1 MTTPAST
8 STPSWD
14 QAAFLQAMN
23 NFAAQGNSGTDWIF
37 DSGASRHMSASSNL
51 LSSCTPSSFPSITLG
66 DGSSIPIYCV
76 GQAQIQSP
84 TKPLLLRDVL
94 VAPALIKN
102 LISVRQITTDNHVSV
117 EFDPFGLSVKDY
129 PTKAEIARFNSSGD
143 LYSLHGAPVAA
154 PPTSMV
160 ASVDLWHQRL
170 GHPNKNVL
178 STLLSEF
185 SIPCNR
191 DSHNSSMCQSCQLGK
206 HVRLPFSSSQ
216 SSSTFPFELLHCDLW
231 TSPIESV
238 SGFKYYLVIL
248 DDFTHYVWTFPLRNK
263 SDVHNIFLNFQRYVS
278 VHFFLPIRFIQ
289 CDNGREFDN
298 FKNQNF
304 FLQYGILL
312 RFSCPYTSP
321 QNGKAERSLRT
332 LNDIIRTL
340 LVQSSMP
347 PKFWAE
353 ALHTATYLL
362 NIRPSKVNPQT
373 TPYFSLFLSHPNYS
387 DVRVF
392 GCLCF
397 PNSYSTSPNKLS
409 PRSTPCVHLGFSDE
423 HKGYRCLDLVSG
435 RVHVS
440 RHVTFAENIFPFSER
455 QQLDSNSPAPS
466 TSPSRRNHL
475 PFFHPP
481 TNPAKP
487 AAVADPAATTSVIT
501 SVPAEENTLHSDAA
515 DLLQP

>member
-1 MTTPAST
+1 
-8 STPSWD
+8 
-14 QAAFLQAMN
+14 
-23 NFAAQGNSGTDWIF
+23 
-37 DSGASRHMSASSNL
+37 
-51 LSSCTPSSFPSITLG
+51 
-66 DGSSIPIYCV
+66 
-76 GQAQIQSP
+76 
-84 TKPLLLRDVL
+84 
-94 VAPALIKN
+94 
-102 LISVRQITTDNHVSV
+102 
-117 EFDPFGLSVKDY
+117 
-129 PTKAEIARFNSSGD
+129 
-143 LYSLHGAPVAA
+143 
-154 PPTSMV
+154 
-160 ASVDLWHQRL
+160 
-170 GHPNKNVL
+170 
-178 STLLSEF
+178 
-185 SIPCNR
+185 
-191 DSHNSSMCQSCQLGK
+191 MCQSCQLGK

-248 DDFTHYVWTFPLRNK
+248 DDFTHYVWTFSLRSK

-278 VHFFLPIRFIQ
+278 VHFLLPIRFIQ

-298 FKNQNF
+298 FKNRNF

-332 LNDIIRTL
+332 LNDITRTL
-340 LVQSSMP
+340 LIQSSMP

-362 NIRPSKVNPQT
+362 NIRPSKVNPHT
-373 TPYFSLFLSHPNYS
+373 TPYFSLFFSHPNYS

-423 HKGYRCLDLVSG
+423 HKGYRCLDLVTG

-455 QQLDSNSPAPS
+455 QPLDPNSPTLP
-466 TSPSRRNHL
+466 TSPLVVIIFPSFTSQLMPSILPRQLKRLNFLQRKRILPHPLLPPPLSRQQKTHKTMSR
-475 PFFHPP
+475 
-481 TNPAKP
+481 
-487 AAVADPAATTSVIT
+487 
-501 SVPAEENTLHSDAA
+501 
-515 DLLQP
+515 